1 MIKVGSKVKWQL
13 GAEVNEGK
21 VIETYI
27 NEITKTLKGSV
38 ITRIGRKNNKAL
50 LIEQFD
56 GTKVLKLEEE
66 VEKV

>member
-1 MIKVGSKVKWQL
+1 MIKIGSKVKWKSK
-13 GAEVNEGK
+13 GDFTEGK
-21 VIETYI
+21 VLETYTE
-27 NEITKTLKGSV
+27 EITKTLKGTV
-38 ITRIGRKNNKAL
+38 ITRKGRKKNKAL

>member
-1 MIKVGSKVKWQL
+1 MIKVGSRVKWQL
-13 GAEVNEGK
+13 GSDVTEGK
-21 VIETYI
+21 VIETYTD
-27 NEITKTLKGSV
+27 EITKTLRGSV
-38 ITRIGRKNNKAL
+38 ITRKGRKNNKAL